1 MLTKQNNYILY
12 LVLLLALLSCG
23 NEKKQKEIIVAEVGD
38 SKLTENQLTQMLE
51 VNYSSIENKEEII
64 RNWVETELLYQAANE
79 NNLLTESD
87 FNEIIEQ
94 SEKKLAAS
102 YAIAKHLSS
111 STEKISSTKL
121 ANYFKSHKDDY
132 LLPVDSY
139 ILNYIRFSDEK
150 DAIKFRSKVLL
161 KDWKLATGE
170 VENNKNV
177 EKKYVAK
184 LVKVTEIQSK
194 KMLRVL
200 KELRIRET
208 SIVIQTELSSFVVVQ
223 LIEKLKKNTVPKL
236 KYIQED
242 VRTIYEAQIN
252 KEKVR
257 NYINKLTTQKNVKVY

>member
-12 LVLLLALLSCG
+12 IVLLLSLLSCG
-23 NEKKQKEIIVAEVGD
+23 TEKKQKEIIVAEVGD

-51 VNYSSIENKEEII
+51 VNYSSTENKEEIV
-64 RNWVETELLYQAANE
+64 RNWVETELLYQAADE
-79 NNLLTESD
+79 NKLLTEND
-87 FNEIIEQ
+87 FNKIIKQ

-102 YAIAKHLSS
+102 YAIAKYLSS
-111 STEKISSTKL
+111 SNEKISNTKL

-161 KDWKLATGE
+161 KDWQLATVE

-236 KYIQED
+236 KYIEED

>member
-1 MLTKQNNYILY
+1 MLTKRNNYILY
-12 LVLLLALLSCG
+12 SVLLLLLLSCSS
-23 NEKKQKEIIVAEVGD
+23 EKKQKEIIVAEVGN
-38 SKLTENQLTQMLE
+38 SRLTKNQLNQMLE
-51 VNYSSIENKEEII
+51 VNYSSTENKEEIV
-64 RNWVETELLYQAANE
+64 RNWVETELLYQAADE
-79 NNLLTESD
+79 NNLLKENK
-87 FNEIIEQ
+87 FNEIIKQ

-102 YAIAKHLSS
+102 YAIAKYLSS
-111 STEKISSTKL
+111 SREKISNTKL

-139 ILNYIRFSDEK
+139 ILNFIRFSSEK

-161 KDWKLATGE
+161 KDWKLATVE
-170 VENNKNV
+170 VGNNKNV
-177 EKKYVAK
+177 KKKYVAK

-200 KELRIRET
+200 KELRIKET

-236 KYIQED
+236 KYIEEE
-242 VRTIYEAQIN
+242 VRTIYEAQMN